1 MRPATTVSLWALTGA
16 LLAGCTSHAASNVRD
31 REHQWTAAMRAH
43 DLGTLDDILAE
54 EFRLSFVDFPGA
66 LPREQWLANLE
77 NMTFGPIEMDR
88 LRVSMQGEN
97 VATVRMRMT
106 LHDWYWGEDPIP
118 AEYDL
123 TDVWVRRD
131 GRWQVINRISEPL
144 EPMGP
149 PPAAE

>member
-1 MRPATTVSLWALTGA
+1 
-16 LLAGCTSHAASNVRD
+16 
-31 REHQWTAAMRAH
+31 
-43 DLGTLDDILAE
+43 
-54 EFRLSFVDFPGA
+54 
-66 LPREQWLANLE
+66 
-77 NMTFGPIEMDR
+77 MTFGPIEMDR

-106 LHDWYWGEDPIP
+106 LHDWFWGEDPIP

-149 PPAAE
+149 PPSVE